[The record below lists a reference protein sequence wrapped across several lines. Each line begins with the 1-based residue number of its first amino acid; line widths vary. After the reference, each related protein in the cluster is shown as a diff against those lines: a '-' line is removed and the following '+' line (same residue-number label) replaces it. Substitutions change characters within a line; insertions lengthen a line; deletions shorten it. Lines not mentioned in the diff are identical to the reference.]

1 MYCMFESEIIKVT
14 SKGQVTIPSR
24 FRKELSLDKDS
35 YLYVTRAGSM
45 LVLKKVDE
53 LSPDEITTIFET
65 IAKSEGVTREMLL
78 EEVEKAREE
87 LMAER
92 VVSS

>member
-1 MYCMFESEIIKVT
+1 MFDERRLYK
-14 SKGQVTIPSR
+14 
-24 FRKELSLDKDS
+24 FRVGD
-35 YLYVTRAGSM
+35 YR
-45 LVLKKVDE
+45 LVYEVDE

>member
-1 MYCMFESEIIKVT
+1 MISERPYVGSTLVFDERRLYK
-14 SKGQVTIPSR
+14 
-24 FRKELSLDKDS
+24 FRVGD
-35 YLYVTRAGSM
+35 YR
-45 LVLKKVDE
+45 LVYEVDE
-53 LSPDEITTIFET
+53 LSPDEITAIFET

>member
-1 MYCMFESEIIKVT
+1 MISERPYVGSTLVFDERRLYK
-14 SKGQVTIPSR
+14 
-24 FRKELSLDKDS
+24 FRVGD
-35 YLYVTRAGSM
+35 YR
-45 LVLKKVDE
+45 LVYEVDE